1 MINLTLGAGT
11 TMIRAAQGGNDAFFA
26 AEAVEQLLTVEK
38 AMLTATVNDAVRG
51 VGEPNPSFTLTYDGF
66 VNEEDVGVID
76 VFPQASTDAD
86 VTSMPGLYEI
96 TVGGGVDNNYVF
108 SYVPGTLTV
117 TEPMVTSLEDPLNHG
132 VKVYPNPTSGTV
144 NIETALKYQE
154 LGRVQVFNAM
164 GREML
169 SGQLETRTTFNLRTY
184 PPGIYWLK
192 IVQDQKVYVLTV
204 LRE

>member
-1 MINLTLGAGT
+1 MLLKSIDDGVSWGP
-11 TMIRAAQGGNDAFFA
+11 AQN
-26 AEAVEQLLTVEK
+26 
-38 AMLTATVNDAVRG
+38 G
-51 VGEPNPSFTLTYDGF
+51 VGAHSGVEYITSDNAGVLHAVAFYIDNNDFFPEIYSSTDGAETWNPVNVTGFPTLTNATFNTINYTGSGF
-66 VNEEDVGVID
+66 IL
-76 VFPQASTDAD
+76 T
-86 VTSMPGLYEI
+86 
-96 TVGGGVDNNYVF
+96 
-108 SYVPGTLTV
+108 YVPGTLTV
-117 TEPMVTSLEDPLNHG
+117 TEPMVTSLEDPLNQG